1 MPTKSDD
8 RDVNEGDDTEE
19 TGGSSKNQNA
29 CMENAAVYSVRNSEK
44 AKDVFEHM
52 KTKTTTDV
60 DASTADARAQQ
71 MEVARWLCQ
80 KIEKYGLGAF
90 FKDVPKSD
98 LSFEEI
104 ISGRHRFSKVSKLK
118 EKEAM

>member
-1 MPTKSDD
+1 MPNKSDD

-29 CMENAAVYSVRNSEK
+29 HMENSEK
-44 AKDVFEHM
+44 ANFERWIERM
-52 KTKTTTDV
+52 KREEPNLL
-60 DASTADARAQQ
+60 S
-71 MEVARWLCQ
+71 C
-80 KIEKYGLGAF
+80 
-90 FKDVPKSD
+90 FKDVPTSD

-104 ISGRHRFSKVSKLK
+104 ANIYSGRRRIFEVSKLK

>member
-29 CMENAAVYSVRNSEK
+29 HMENSEK
-44 AKDVFEHM
+44 ANFERWIERM
-52 KTKTTTDV
+52 KTEDPL
-60 DASTADARAQQ
+60 S
-71 MEVARWLCQ
+71 C
-80 KIEKYGLGAF
+80 
-90 FKDVPKSD
+90 FKEPITSD

-104 ISGRHRFSKVSKLK
+104 IANIYSRRHRLSEVSKSK